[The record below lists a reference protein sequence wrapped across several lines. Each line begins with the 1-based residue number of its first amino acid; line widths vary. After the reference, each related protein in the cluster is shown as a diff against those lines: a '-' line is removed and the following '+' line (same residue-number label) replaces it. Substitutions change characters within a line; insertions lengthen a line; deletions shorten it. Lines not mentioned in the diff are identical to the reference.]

1 MNGKNVETIINR
13 EEVFVL
19 GGVVAGGGG
28 EEADERGYVD
38 GDCASFKSVKRAL
51 GGSLEKATENAP

>member
-1 MNGKNVETIINR
+1 MNGKNVETVINR

-38 GDCASFKSVKRAL
+38 GYCTSFESVKRAL
-51 GGSLEKATENAP
+51 EGSPEQATENAP